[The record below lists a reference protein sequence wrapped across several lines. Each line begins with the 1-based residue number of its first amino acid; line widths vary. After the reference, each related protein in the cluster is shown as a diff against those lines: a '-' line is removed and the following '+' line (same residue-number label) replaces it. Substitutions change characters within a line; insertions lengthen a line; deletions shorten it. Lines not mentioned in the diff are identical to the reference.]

1 MANRPPKEQETRNAY
16 DERHATIAAADR
28 RRRAADKRNFGAN
41 AIRAARERTSMK
53 PCNTSRPAQDAG
65 LSDAARTCLALALV
79 LVSSHVLNTSI
90 FPAVAEGLPA
100 AREVST
106 YGGVAFSV
114 FLAVAAYRKPSLL
127 RERFWSI
134 VCLGATAV
142 AAASLYGGISGQYT
156 PMLAMGSPFGGI
168 GGAWVSVLVGVSLA
182 QRGPK
187 QAALAVPAAFVM
199 QYAANAAIDA
209 LCKPSIEASIAL
221 YAVTLAAACLLARSD
236 AHAVM
241 KTMRDANAP
250 EVLNV
255 TSPSSYL
262 PFSHLIFV
270 SIMLFNVVCGYSLAS
285 SAAALPLGSAALS
298 CLPVAAVLVATMLR
312 RSPSLDTS
320 YRAAVLCIIAGLLAA
335 PFALPLCYDAM
346 GRQAHD
352 ILLSA
357 GSDLFSMLAYCIV
370 AAVGYRNKLGA
381 VFVASTVLAAQWLG
395 IGIGAPIAQAAAAA
409 AQIVPSTP
417 LWTTAALAFVF
428 IAYNYV
434 TLRNF
439 GFDRA
444 IESVLPAHVDENAG
458 GENST
463 ENGLASEVE
472 PSRNQSA
479 DAGGEANKPEA
490 ANPATTAQPAID
502 PIDEACLS
510 IACACNL
517 TNRETD
523 VLRLLARGRTSPFIQ
538 EKLVLS
544 RNTVKTHVRHIYT
557 KLDVHSHQELISKVE
572 KQKAGLE

>member
-1 MANRPPKEQETRNAY
+1 
-16 DERHATIAAADR
+16 
-28 RRRAADKRNFGAN
+28 
-41 AIRAARERTSMK
+41 MK
-53 PCNTSRPAQDAG
+53 PYDTSAPAQNAG
-65 LSDAARTCLALALV
+65 FSDAARTCLALTLV
-79 LVSSHVLNTSI
+79 LVSSHVLNISI
-90 FPAVAEGLPA
+90 FPAVAEDLPA
-100 AREVST
+100 AREIST

-134 VCLGATAV
+134 ACLGATAI
-142 AAASLYGGISGQYT
+142 AAASLYGGISRQYA
-156 PMLAMGSPFGGI
+156 PMLAIGSPFGGI

-182 QRGPK
+182 QRAPK

-199 QYAANAAIDA
+199 QYAANAAIDF
-209 LCKPSIEASIAL
+209 LGKPSMEASIAL

-236 AHAVM
+236 ARAVM

-250 EVLNV
+250 EVLNI

-285 SAAALPLGSAALS
+285 SATALPLGATALS
-298 CLPVAAVLVATMLR
+298 CLPVAAVLAATMLR
-312 RSPSLDTS
+312 RAPSLDAS

-335 PFALPLCYDAM
+335 PFALPLCYDAT
-346 GRQAHD
+346 GCQAHD

-357 GSDLFSMLAYCIV
+357 GSDLFNMLAYCIV

-409 AQIVPSTP
+409 AEMAPSAP
-417 LWTTAALAFVF
+417 LWATATLAFVF

-434 TLRNF
+434 VLRNF
-439 GFDRA
+439 SFDRA
-444 IESVLPAHVDENAG
+444 IESVLPAHVDKDASGENAA
-458 GENST
+458 ENSP
-463 ENGLASEVE
+463 ASEAE
-472 PSRNQSA
+472 PSRSQPK
-479 DAGGEANKPEA
+479 DTGGEATEPKA
-490 ANPATTAQPAID
+490 TNPATTPQPVID

-510 IACACNL
+510 VACACNL

-538 EKLVLS
+538 EELVLS

-572 KQKAGLE
+572 KQKIGLE